1 MADLPS
7 SPNVSSLELT
17 MAVPGYV
24 SSSSPHSS
32 DGGPCMKNFDINQ
45 LPSGGEESLFGIGD
59 EDDDNGPPRKK
70 LRLTREQSRLLEES
84 FRENQTLNHRQK
96 EALASQLKLKPR
108 QVEVWFQNR
117 RARTKLKQTEMECEY
132 LKRCF
137 GSLTEENRRLL
148 REVEQLRSL
157 RVAPPTVIS
166 PYTREP
172 MPASTLSMCPRCERV
187 TATPAANGFDNGPA
201 SQSSPHS
208 HIFHPRQPS
217 AAC

>member
-1 MADLPS
+1 
-7 SPNVSSLELT
+7 
-17 MAVPGYV
+17 MAVPGYL

-32 DGGPCMKNFDINQ
+32 DGGPYMKDFDINQ
-45 LPSGGEESLFGIGD
+45 LPSGGEESLIGIGD

-96 EALASQLKLKPR
+96 EALASKLKLKPR

-137 GSLTEENRRLL
+137 GSLTEENRRLQ
-148 REVEQLRSL
+148 REVEQLRSM

-172 MPASTLSMCPRCERV
+172 LPASTLSMCPRCERV
-187 TATPAANGFDNGPA
+187 TAAPGGNGFDGGPA
-201 SQSSPHS
+201 SQSSPHA
-208 HIFHPRQPS
+208 HMFHPRQPS